1 MLGYV
6 LILLYCNTERI
17 ILIISTC
24 FHKFLL
30 LHKVMKGVTATLTE
44 FGPSSTVCLP
54 GCGLFSVCDVTV
66 TPEGP
71 SLTWWMLGNT
81 QPPSLWSHLQPSTE
95 LIKVKTNNLQS
106 ITNIMWSCDQNIHS
120 SKHVIIIIIRISLKN
135 TTVWRFVP
143 RNKYFY
149 LEGIWVKNCLG

>member
-6 LILLYCNTERI
+6 LILLFWNIERI
-17 ILIISTC
+17 FLIISTC

-30 LHKVMKGVTATLTE
+30 RNKVMKGVTATLTG

-81 QPPSLWSHLQPSTE
+81 PPPSLWSHLQPSTE
-95 LIKVKTNNLQS
+95 LTKVKTYNRLQTWRDHVTNLGKNNYLVIQETVFCFVLLFIS
-106 ITNIMWSCDQNIHS
+106 WIHC
-120 SKHVIIIIIRISLKN
+120 IF
-135 TTVWRFVP
+135 TVLWKLP
-143 RNKYFY
+143 
-149 LEGIWVKNCLG
+149 L